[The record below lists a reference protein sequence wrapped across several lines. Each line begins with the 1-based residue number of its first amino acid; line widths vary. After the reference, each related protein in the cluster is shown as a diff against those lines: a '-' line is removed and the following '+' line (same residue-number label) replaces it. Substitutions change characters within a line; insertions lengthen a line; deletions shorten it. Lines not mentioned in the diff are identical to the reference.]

1 MRIIG
6 ALFIVML
13 ITVLQSVSFYQLW
26 NVGPLWTRQQVALD
40 LGGFRIPVPWFQ
52 SINSIASVAGVPLLL
67 WIWRRQARKGREP
80 NDLAKIGWGAW
91 LGGGEQSDAGCSD
104 HHL

>member
-1 MRIIG
+1 
-6 ALFIVML
+6 ML

-40 LGGFRIPVPWFQ
+40 LGAFAFPCPGSNR
-52 SINSIASVAGVPLLL
+52 SNSIASVAGVPLLL

-80 NDLAKIGWGAW
+80 NDLAKIAGALGWRRRAI
-91 LGGGEQSDAGCSD
+91 
-104 HHL
+104 